1 MMIASSSSPCSP
13 NPCGASAGSVHQFT
27 LMTNHFHLALETPEP
42 TLSRGMKWLEGK
54 YAAVELGSVPGADHT
69 LAIQAQRD
77 SYRER
82 VTSFLQ
88 SK

>member
-1 MMIASSSSPCSP
+1 
-13 NPCGASAGSVHQFT
+13 
-27 LMTNHFHLALETPEP
+27 MT
-42 TLSRGMKWLEGK
+42 KWLEGK